1 MKLATK
7 KAKLHKKLRVKDQT
21 PGALIRKVNDSID
34 RTKTK
39 LPPPTTQLGVAW
51 RGLI

>member
-7 KAKLHKKLRVKDQT
+7 KAKLHKKLRVKDQK
-21 PGALIRKVNDSID
+21 PGALIRKMNSLPSPH
-34 RTKTK
+34 TKVG
-39 LPPPTTQLGVAW
+39 LAI

>member
-7 KAKLHKKLRVKDQT
+7 KARMHKKLRVKDQQ
-21 PGALIRKVNDSID
+21 PGALIKKANTLPKPN
-34 RTKTK
+34 TKIG
-39 LPPPTTQLGVAW
+39 LAI